1 MKRQFY
7 ILILFCFIVG
17 CQASMLNSLVTK
29 QEWSE
34 NYALLDGVTCTSSLM
49 IDGNLETVGRTGHWI
64 IITLPIRK
72 PIHRIV
78 IKGTNIEDV
87 IVYEGLGSDGNWRKI
102 QQVKNNTQPTID
114 IRVRAVTKTIRFRVG
129 GTSDDRRAAGTYDPR
144 YDAITGR
151 IERGRPF
158 AQEIELYGF
167 ADKKP
172 SSN

>member
-7 ILILFCFIVG
+7 ILILSYSIIG
-17 CQASMLNSLVTK
+17 CQASMLNSLVTQ

-49 IDGNLETVGRTGHWI
+49 IDGDLETVGRTGHWI
-64 IITLPIRK
+64 LVTLPTRK

-87 IVYEGLGSDGNWRKI
+87 IVYEGLGSEGNWRKI
-102 QQVKNNTQPTID
+102 KQVKNNKQPTID
-114 IRVRAVTKTIRFRVG
+114 IRVRTVTNTIRLRVG
-129 GTSDDRRAAGTYDPR
+129 GTSEDKRVAGTYDPH
-144 YDAITGR
+144 YNAITGR
-151 IERGRPF
+151 LQRGRPF

-167 ADKKP
+167 ADKKT